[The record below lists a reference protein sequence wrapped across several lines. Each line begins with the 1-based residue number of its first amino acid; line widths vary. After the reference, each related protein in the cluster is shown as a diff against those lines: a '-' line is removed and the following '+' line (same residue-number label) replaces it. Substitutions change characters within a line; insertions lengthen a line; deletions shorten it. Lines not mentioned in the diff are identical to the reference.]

1 MPQGDKNQTSSESSD
16 NKEIEDKNKMEEE
29 EAKKIV
35 ESITDSITSGEKKDI
50 EESTRDIVKKAAL
63 AVGSLK
69 ETEFDIRYVV
79 IFQQNFLLTIRWY
92 FNKINN
98 KQSNVSLIM
107 ISHL

>member
-69 ETEFDIRYVV
+69 ETEFDIRYV

-92 FNKINN
+92 FKINN

>member
-69 ETEFDIRYVV
+69 ETEFDIRYV

-98 KQSNVSLIM
+98 KQSNVRLIM
-107 ISHL
+107 ISHF